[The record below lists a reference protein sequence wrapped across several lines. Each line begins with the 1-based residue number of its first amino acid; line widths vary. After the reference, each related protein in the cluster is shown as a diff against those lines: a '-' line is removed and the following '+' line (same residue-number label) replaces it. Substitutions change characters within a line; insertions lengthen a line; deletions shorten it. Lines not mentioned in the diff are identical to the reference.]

1 MFEIDTAALKAKS
14 YALSEGSSELNR
26 CAGEIISVKI
36 LLEGLSSMGPILGT
50 LDSLSIRTRRHASQ
64 EEMLYTV
71 AQRIVRTYEDAED
84 AIISNMEQDKF
95 DINIPAYSIPSF
107 MPDQVTAGRK
117 IDSKVLKELLELF
130 K

>member
-1 MFEIDTAALKAKS
+1 MFEIDTAAVRAKS

-26 CAGEIISVKI
+26 CAGEIVSVKI

-50 LDSLSIRTRRHASQ
+50 LDSLSERTRRHASQ
-64 EEMLYTV
+64 EEMLFTV
-71 AQRIVRTYEDAED
+71 AQRIVRTFEDTED
-84 AIISNMEQDKF
+84 DIISNMEQDKF

-107 MPDQVTAGRK
+107 RPEVIRTGQK
-117 IDSKVLKELLELF
+117 IDSKVLNELLELF